1 MHCFSACGYPR
12 VSMGLSMKRS
22 VMVGILACSA
32 TAYAGQG
39 VRPDGKG
46 AVPADALEPVDTY
59 HLVVSPYTYHF
70 SHSPEHKHVYMVGLE
85 RTRAGR
91 EVAGAVYF
99 SNSFG
104 QPSTFIYPWGRV
116 YNGLF
121 AKAPEWYVKWG
132 AGLLYGYREPYENKV
147 PLNTNGFSPGFI
159 LSIGR
164 PVSASMGL
172 QLNLLG
178 NSGLMFQASMRIR

>member
-1 MHCFSACGYPR
+1 MSIG
-12 VSMGLSMKRS
+12 RS
-22 VMVGILACSA
+22 VKTFVLVGILACSVSA
-32 TAYAGQG
+32 HAGQG
-39 VRPDGKG
+39 VRSDGDG
-46 AVPADALEPVDTY
+46 SGSVDALKPVDAY
-59 HLVVSPYTYHF
+59 HLLVSPYTYHF

-85 RTRAGR
+85 RIRAGR

-116 YNGLF
+116 YTGLF
-121 AKAPEWYVKWG
+121 TQAPQWYVKWG

-164 PVSASMGL
+164 PVSESMGL